1 LYNDLIT
8 YYNKGQNTVFEK
20 AKVTNRDR
28 KVIYSFDGPVLEST
42 PEDGADIWNERI
54 KVTMSH
60 NKDKKRYEAYIS
72 WCKAS
77 SRGAFSVEQHAIF
90 TDPMVEFATA
100 SAARYSENNFGVFCS
115 EVIAMA
121 NVIVADP
128 ELATGPAA
136 DLLRKAQG
144 FVVVAA

>member
-1 LYNDLIT
+1 M
-8 YYNKGQNTVFEK
+8 FEK
-20 AKVTNRDR
+20 ATKVNRDR
-28 KVIYSFDGPVLEST
+28 KVIYQFNGPILEVDVMN
-42 PEDGADIWNERI
+42 DGAEVWNERI

-72 WCKAS
+72 WCKAAE
-77 SRGAFSVEQHAIF
+77 RNGFSIEQSAIF
-90 TDPMVEFATA
+90 TDPFVEFATA
-100 SAARYSENNFGVFCS
+100 PAARYSENNFEVFCS

-144 FVVVAA
+144 FVAVAA

>member
-1 LYNDLIT
+1 M
-8 YYNKGQNTVFEK
+8 FEK
-20 AKVTNRDR
+20 ATKVYRDR
-28 KVIYSFDGPVLEST
+28 KVTYQFNGPELEPT
-42 PEDGADIWNERI
+42 PEDGAEVWHERI

-60 NKDKKRYEAYIS
+60 NKEKKRYEAYIS
-72 WCKAS
+72 WCKAAE
-77 SRGAFSVEQHAIF
+77 RNGFSIEQSAIF
-90 TDPMVEFATA
+90 TDPYVEFATA
-100 SAARYSENNFGVFCS
+100 PAARYSENNFEVFCS

-144 FVVVAA
+144 FVAVAA

>member
-20 AKVTNRDR
+20 ARISKRDR
-28 KVIYSFDGPVLEST
+28 KVTYSFDGPVLEQE
-42 PEDGADIWNERI
+42 PGDIEVWNERV
-54 KVTMSH
+54 KLTMSH
-60 NKDKKRYEAYIS
+60 DKDKKVYTAYIS

-77 SRGAFSVEQHAIF
+77 ERNGFSIEQHAIF
-90 TDPMVEFATA
+90 SDPYVQFATA
-100 SAARYSENNFGVFCS
+100 PAARYSESKFEAFCS

-128 ELATGPAA
+128 ELAQGAAA

-144 FVVVAA
+144 FVAVAA